1 MDKIDQ
7 LLDAMEHPE
16 RYTSAEIEEMLRDPE
31 AKETFDLLDKTKSSL
46 TPISTPEIEAEWE
59 AFKRT
64 RVKRGFRLLDL
75 FSRNVAAGIAI
86 GIASIAAVA
95 AVIGISVSHVYER
108 HPEVPAAERVA
119 VAKENVV
126 MPDTT
131 VVEEEDPAHIPG
143 TIIFDNEPFET
154 IMKRIAEYYGYDVEP
169 STDISKSLRLY
180 YRWNQALPIEDIV
193 ESLNNFEQIH
203 LTISDK
209 TIRID

>member
-64 RVKRGFRLLDL
+64 RVKRGFRLLNL

-108 HPEVPAAERVA
+108 HPEVSAVERVA

-154 IMKRIAEYYGYDVEP
+154 IMNRIAEYYGYDVEP

>member
-31 AKETFDLLDKTKSSL
+31 VKETFDLLDKTKSSL
-46 TPISTPEIEAEWE
+46 MPISTPEIEAEWE
-59 AFKRT
+59 AFERS
-64 RVKRGFRLLDL
+64 RVKRGFRLLNL

-108 HPEVPAAERVA
+108 HQEVPAAEGVA

-131 VVEEEDPAHIPG
+131 FVEEENPAHVPG

-154 IMKRIAEYYGYDVEP
+154 IMKRIAEYYGYDVEL